1 MQDQINKI
9 KQRFQDLEKQLQ
21 DIAIIHNQEKLKT
34 LSSEHSDLVPMVEL
48 FNNYEKKLAHLK
60 EAQETLNN
68 ENESEMHELAEQE
81 ISLLEPEITE
91 LEKQVK
97 FALTPKDPNDKK
109 NVILE
114 IRAGTG
120 GDESALFAAE
130 LFRMYS
136 RFAERQGWKTHI
148 VSSSLS
154 ELGGFKE
161 VVFEVNGNGV
171 YGLLKYESGTHR
183 VQRVPET
190 EKAGRVHT
198 SAITVAVLPE
208 AEEIDLKID
217 PNEIKI
223 DTFCS
228 GGAGGQSVNTTKSAV
243 RLTHLP
249 TNTVVS
255 CQDERSQA
263 QNKEKAMRVMR
274 SRLYEL
280 ELSKRENALG
290 SQRRAQIG
298 TGDRSEKIRTYN
310 YPQDRITDHR
320 IKESW
325 NNITTLLDG
334 NIAPIVEA
342 LKEADF
348 KLKMS

>member
-1 MQDQINKI
+1 MQDQINKL
-9 KQRFQDLEKQLQ
+9 KQRFQELEQQLQ
-21 DIAIIHNQEKLKT
+21 DSSIINNQEKLKT
-34 LSSEHSDLVPMVEL
+34 LSSEHSELVPMIAL

-60 EAQETLNN
+60 EAQDTLKNAD
-68 ENESEMHELAEQE
+68 EAEMHELAQQE
-81 ISLLEPEITE
+81 ISILEPEITE

-97 FALTPKDPNDKK
+97 FALTPKDPRDKK
-109 NVILE
+109 NVIME

-136 RFAERQGWKTHI
+136 RFAERQGWKSHI

-161 VVFEVNGNGV
+161 VVFEVNGTGV
-171 YGLLKYESGTHR
+171 YGFLKYESGTHR

-190 EKAGRVHT
+190 EKQGRIHT

-208 AEEIDLKID
+208 AEELDIKID

-249 TNTVVS
+249 TNTIVS

-280 ELSKRENALG
+280 EMTKRENALG

-334 NIAPIVEA
+334 NIAPIIEA

-348 KLKMS
+348 KLQNK

>member
-9 KQRFQDLEKQLQ
+9 KQRFAELEKQLQ
-21 DIAIIHNQEKLKT
+21 DVSIINNQEKLKNI
-34 LSSEHSDLVPMVEL
+34 SSEHSELAPTIDL
-48 FNNYEKKLAHLK
+48 FNDYEKKLAHLK
-60 EAQETLNN
+60 EAQDTLNN
-68 ENESEMHELAEQE
+68 EKETEMHELAEQE
-81 ISLLEPEITE
+81 INLLEPAVAE

-97 FALTPKDPNDKK
+97 FALTPKDPRDKK
-109 NVILE
+109 NVIME

-120 GDESALFAAE
+120 GDESALFSAE
-130 LFRMYS
+130 LFRMYA

-161 VVFEVNGNGV
+161 VVFEVNGTGV
-171 YGLLKYESGTHR
+171 YGSLKYESGTHR

-190 EKAGRVHT
+190 EKQGRIHT

-208 AEEIDLKID
+208 AEEVDIKVD
-217 PNEIKI
+217 PNDIKI

-280 ELSKRENALG
+280 EMSKRENALG

-325 NNITTLLDG
+325 NNITTILDG
-334 NIAPIVEA
+334 NIYPIIDA

-348 KLKMS
+348 KLQTK